1 MTARAILAQ
10 AAVAAH
16 QATPVAAPATKDI
29 AMASANNNRSIPDLL
44 GDAVAQ
50 LAKLIGNEFEL
61 ARAELADKAAQVA
74 RASALI
80 GAGAV
85 LMIPALVVLLFAIAA
100 GLMHAGISDPVA
112 YLLTAI
118 GAMAVSGIL
127 IWVGI
132 SRLSADAL
140 KPKVTLDQ
148 LERDK
153 LAAKEMVR

>member
-1 MTARAILAQ
+1 
-10 AAVAAH
+10 
-16 QATPVAAPATKDI
+16 
-29 AMASANNNRSIPDLL
+29 MASANNRSIPDLL
-44 GDAVAQ
+44 GDAVNQ
-50 LAKLIGNEFEL
+50 LAKLIGNEFAL

-100 GLMHAGISDPVA
+100 ALMHAGISDPLA

-118 GAMAVSGIL
+118 GAMAISGIL

-132 SRLSADAL
+132 SRMSGHAL
-140 KPKVTLDQ
+140 TPKVTIEQ

>member
-1 MTARAILAQ
+1 
-10 AAVAAH
+10 
-16 QATPVAAPATKDI
+16 
-29 AMASANNNRSIPDLL
+29 MASASNRSIPDLL
-44 GDAVAQ
+44 GDAVNQ
-50 LAKLIGNEFEL
+50 LAKLIGNEFAL

-100 GLMHAGISDPVA
+100 ALMHAGISDPVA
-112 YLLTAI
+112 YLLTAV
-118 GAMAVSGIL
+118 GAMAISGIL

-132 SRLSADAL
+132 SRLSGDAL
-140 KPKVTLDQ
+140 TPKVTIEQ

-153 LAAKEMVR
+153 MAAKEMVR

>member
-1 MTARAILAQ
+1 
-10 AAVAAH
+10 
-16 QATPVAAPATKDI
+16 
-29 AMASANNNRSIPDLL
+29 MASASNSSIPDLH
-44 GDAVAQ
+44 GDAVNQ
-50 LAKLIGNEFEL
+50 LAKLIGNEFAL

-100 GLMHAGISDPVA
+100 ALMHAGISDPVA
-112 YLLTAI
+112 YLLTAV
-118 GAMAVSGIL
+118 GAMAISGIL

-132 SRLSADAL
+132 SKLSGDAL
-140 KPKVTLDQ
+140 TPKVTLDQ

-153 LAAKEMVR
+153 MAAKEMVR

>member
-1 MTARAILAQ
+1 
-10 AAVAAH
+10 
-16 QATPVAAPATKDI
+16 
-29 AMASANNNRSIPDLL
+29 MASASNRSIPDLL
-44 GDAVAQ
+44 GDAVNQ
-50 LAKLIGNEFEL
+50 LAKLIGNEFAL

-100 GLMHAGISDPVA
+100 ALMHAGISDPLA
-112 YLLTAI
+112 YLLTAV
-118 GAMAVSGIL
+118 GAMAISGIL
-127 IWVGI
+127 IWIGI
-132 SRLSADAL
+132 NRLSGDAL
-140 KPKVTLDQ
+140 TPKVTLDQ

>member
-1 MTARAILAQ
+1 MTS
-10 AAVAAH
+10 
-16 QATPVAAPATKDI
+16 P
-29 AMASANNNRSIPDLL
+29 SNRSIPDLL
-44 GDAVAQ
+44 GDAVHQ
-50 LAKLIGNEFEL
+50 LAKLIGNEFAL

-100 GLMHAGISDPVA
+100 ALMPAGISDPVA

-132 SRLSADAL
+132 SRLSGDAL
-140 KPKVTLDQ
+140 TPKVTMEQ

>member
-1 MTARAILAQ
+1 
-10 AAVAAH
+10 
-16 QATPVAAPATKDI
+16 
-29 AMASANNNRSIPDLL
+29 MASASNRSIPDLL
-44 GDAVAQ
+44 GDAVNQ

-61 ARAELADKAAQVA
+61 ARAELANKAAQVA

-100 GLMHAGISDPVA
+100 ALMHAGISDPVA

-118 GAMAVSGIL
+118 GAMAISGIL

-132 SRLSADAL
+132 SRLSGDAL
-140 KPKVTLDQ
+140 TPKVTIEQ

-153 LAAKEMVR
+153 MAAKEMVR

>member
-1 MTARAILAQ
+1 
-10 AAVAAH
+10 
-16 QATPVAAPATKDI
+16 
-29 AMASANNNRSIPDLL
+29 MASASNRSIPDLL
-44 GDAVAQ
+44 GDAVNQ
-50 LAKLIGNEFEL
+50 LAKLIGNEFAL

-100 GLMHAGISDPVA
+100 ALMHAGISDPVA
-112 YLLTAI
+112 YLLTAV
-118 GAMAVSGIL
+118 GAMAISGIL

-132 SRLSADAL
+132 SRMSGDAL
-140 KPKVTLDQ
+140 TPKVTLDQ

-153 LAAKEMVR
+153 MAAKEMVR

>member
-1 MTARAILAQ
+1 
-10 AAVAAH
+10 
-16 QATPVAAPATKDI
+16 
-29 AMASANNNRSIPDLL
+29 MASASNRSIPDLL
-44 GDAVAQ
+44 GDAVNQ
-50 LAKLIGNEFEL
+50 LAKLIGNEFAL

-100 GLMHAGISDPVA
+100 ALMHAGISDPLA

-132 SRLSADAL
+132 SRLSGDAL
-140 KPKVTLDQ
+140 TPKVTIEQ

-153 LAAKEMVR
+153 MAAKEMVR

>member
-1 MTARAILAQ
+1 
-10 AAVAAH
+10 
-16 QATPVAAPATKDI
+16 
-29 AMASANNNRSIPDLL
+29 MASASNRSIPDLL
-44 GDAVAQ
+44 GDAVNQ
-50 LAKLIGNEFEL
+50 LAKLIGNEFAL

-100 GLMHAGISDPVA
+100 ALMHAGISDPVA

-118 GAMAVSGIL
+118 GAMAISGIL

-132 SRLSADAL
+132 SRMSGDAL
-140 KPKVTLDQ
+140 TPKVTIEQ

>member
-1 MTARAILAQ
+1 
-10 AAVAAH
+10 
-16 QATPVAAPATKDI
+16 
-29 AMASANNNRSIPDLL
+29 MASANNNRSIPDLL
-44 GDAVAQ
+44 GDAVGQ

-100 GLMHAGISDPVA
+100 VLMHAGISDPVA

-118 GAMAVSGIL
+118 GAMAISGIL

-132 SRLSADAL
+132 SRLSGDAL

>member
-1 MTARAILAQ
+1 
-10 AAVAAH
+10 
-16 QATPVAAPATKDI
+16 
-29 AMASANNNRSIPDLL
+29 MASASNRSIPDLL
-44 GDAVAQ
+44 GDAVNQ
-50 LAKLIGNEFEL
+50 LAKLIGNEFAL

-100 GLMHAGISDPVA
+100 ALMHAGISDPLA

-118 GAMAVSGIL
+118 GAMAISGIL

-132 SRLSADAL
+132 SRMSGDAL
-140 KPKVTLDQ
+140 TPKVTIEQ

-153 LAAKEMVR
+153 MAAKEMVR

>member
-1 MTARAILAQ
+1 
-10 AAVAAH
+10 
-16 QATPVAAPATKDI
+16 
-29 AMASANNNRSIPDLL
+29 MASASNRSIPDLL
-44 GDAVAQ
+44 GDAVNQ
-50 LAKLIGNEFEL
+50 LAKLIGNEFAL

-100 GLMHAGISDPVA
+100 ALMHAGISDPLA

-132 SRLSADAL
+132 SRLSGGAL
-140 KPKVTLDQ
+140 TPKVTMEQ

-153 LAAKEMVR
+153 MAAKEMVR